1 LSIELAISMRTRLFL
16 LIPFL
21 FQFFVRS
28 QGQNNTRE
36 QFELVKKDGVISIYE
51 RWIIFPNSDPPIEAR
66 EVKGEFLINS
76 SIYEILHLIKDELKI
91 KIWQS
96 HVTKFKVYPQ
106 SDSSVWQ
113 EYSYHDIPWPV
124 SDQDHFL
131 EYQLA
136 EVKPRQEFFI
146 TFQSLVNSEVAPK
159 QKGVTRMTLSGS
171 WRLEQLSEQQVK
183 VTYRILS
190 MPIGIPRIFTDPIIR
205 SNLMSTIKALTQLA
219 EK

>member
-1 LSIELAISMRTRLFL
+1 MRTSFFL

-21 FQFFVRS
+21 FQFLVRS
-28 QGQNNTRE
+28 HGQNNTRD

-76 SIYEILHLIKDELKI
+76 TMFEILQLLKDESKI

-96 HVTKFKVYPQ
+96 HVTKFKVYPR

-131 EYQLA
+131 EYHLA
-136 EVKPRQEFFI
+136 EIKPGQELFI
-146 TFQSLVNSEVAPK
+146 TFQSLANPQVAPK
-159 QKGVTRMTLSGS
+159 QKGVTRMILSGS
-171 WRLEQLSEQQVK
+171 WRLEQLSEQKVK